1 MLSQSRGRVVARHT
15 MGNEAITWP
24 KNARTSVAAKLSRP
38 PEMIARPAVLAALVA
53 GLTLGAAPQRGPE
66 TDVFA
71 SFWVARDPDAAAR
84 TTDTIEKS
92 GATFAEVLQRLKRGR
107 PYARD
112 VETGAI
118 QRVNGPDAGGSLNQS
133 QRTRAGEF
141 RYTIEVPTGYDAT
154 RRYPVRIHL
163 HGGVMR
169 DPSAVRTPAGI
180 GSLAGTKDQIYILP
194 VGSSAAPWWGRAQIE
209 NLRAILDS
217 VKRTYNVDENRVT
230 VSGVSD
236 GGTGAFYV
244 AMADTTP
251 YSAFVSLNGFV
262 IVLRSERLV
271 DGDLFPNNLRAKPWY
286 VVNGGRDRL
295 YPTSMVEPFLS
306 HLFRGG
312 VSIEY
317 RPQPEAGHETS
328 WWPKL
333 KDEVDAFL
341 GDHPRAP
348 LPDKLSW
355 EASDLERGRPPVR
368 ALAGN
373 RRAGR
378 DPHRRAA
385 AGRERARGRA
395 EPAPDVRTPA
405 PARPRRSRP
414 DRQPRP
420 GRHLRR
426 PPVHAA
432 SVTRPVRLRPAGARD
447 GQWPPRLSKGRVE
460 PSTKTL
466 LKWAARDNDRTML
479 FGAEISIRP

>member
-1 MLSQSRGRVVARHT
+1 MRATLRYAVIVA
-15 MGNEAITWP
+15 
-24 KNARTSVAAKLSRP
+24 LF
-38 PEMIARPAVLAALVA
+38 A
-53 GLTLGAAPQRGPE
+53 GLTLGAAPQRDGQ

-71 SFWVARDPDAAAR
+71 SFWATRDPDAAAR
-84 TTDTIEKS
+84 TTDAIEKS

-107 PYARD
+107 PYAQD

-118 QRVNGPDAGGSLNQS
+118 QRVNGPEAGGSLTQS
-133 QRTRAGEF
+133 RRTF
-141 RYTIEVPTGYDAT
+141 PYTVEVPTGYDAT

-163 HGGVMR
+163 HGGIMR

-180 GSLAGTKDQIYILP
+180 GSLAGTTDQIYILP
-194 VGSSAAPWWGRAQIE
+194 VGSAVAPWWGRAQIE

-230 VSGVSD
+230 LSGVSD

-244 AMADTTP
+244 AMADATS

-262 IVLRSERLV
+262 MVLRNERSV
-271 DGDLFPNNLRAKPWY
+271 EGDLFPNNLRAKPWY

-295 YPTSMVEPFLS
+295 YPTSMVGPFLS

-328 WWPKL
+328 WWPKV

-341 GDHPRAP
+341 TDHARAP
-348 LPDKLSW
+348 LPNKLSW
-355 EASDLERGRPPVR
+355 EASDPE
-368 ALAGN
+368 
-373 RRAGR
+373 
-378 DPHRRAA
+378 A
-385 AGRERARGRA
+385 AGRAHWLVIDELGATRTDAPLQDVNELEAAPNRRLMFERQR
-395 EPAPDVRTPA
+395 
-405 PARPRRSRP
+405 
-414 DRQPRP
+414 RP
-420 GRHLRR
+420 GRVDLVRTGNVVQATTSGVRR
-426 PPVHAA
+426 FTLLL
-432 SVTRPVRLRPAGARD
+432 SLDQFDFSQPVRVTVNGRPAFD
-447 GQWPPRLSKGRVE
+447 GRVE

>member
-1 MLSQSRGRVVARHT
+1 MMAR
-15 MGNEAITWP
+15 
-24 KNARTSVAAKLSRP
+24 R
-38 PEMIARPAVLAALVA
+38 AVLVAVFA
-53 GLTLGAAPQRGPE
+53 GLMLGAAPQRE

-71 SFWVARDPDAAAR
+71 SFWTAR
-84 TTDTIEKS
+84 TTDAIEKS
-92 GATFAEVLQRLKRGR
+92 GATFAEVLERLKRGR

-118 QRVNGPDAGGSLNQS
+118 QRSNGPDAGGSLNQS
-133 QRTRAGEF
+133 RRTF
-141 RYTIEVPTGYDAT
+141 RYTIEVPASYDAT

-180 GSLAGTKDQIYILP
+180 GSLAGTTDQIYILP
-194 VGSSAAPWWGRAQIE
+194 VASSAAPWWGRAQVE

-230 VSGVSD
+230 LSGVSD

-262 IVLRSERLV
+262 MVLRNERLV
-271 DGDLFPNNLRAKPWY
+271 EGDLFPNNLRAKPWY

-312 VSIEY
+312 VAIEY

-328 WWPKL
+328 WWPAL
-333 KDEVDAFL
+333 KNEVDAFL

-348 LPDKLSW
+348 LPDRLSW
-355 EASDLERGRPPVR
+355 EASDLE
-368 ALAGN
+368 
-373 RRAGR
+373 
-378 DPHRRAA
+378 A
-385 AGRERARGRA
+385 AGRAHWLVINELGATRTDALLPDVNELEAAPNRRLMFERRRQPGRVDLVRTGNLVEATTSGVRRFTLLLSPDQFDFGQPVRVTVNGRA
-395 EPAPDVRTPA
+395 AFD
-405 PARPRRSRP
+405 
-414 DRQPRP
+414 
-420 GRHLRR
+420 
-426 PPVHAA
+426 
-432 SVTRPVRLRPAGARD
+432 
-447 GQWPPRLSKGRVE
+447 GRVE

-466 LKWAARDNDRTML
+466 LKWAAHDNDRTML